1 MAKDSKMGRI
11 NAVAGVILAGGKSLR
26 MGGGDKSLVML
37 GGRPLIAHVI
47 ERVRPQVADL
57 IINAGGNVDRFGDF
71 GLDVVADTVGGHAG
85 PLAGVLT
92 GLEWL
97 AEKRPEA
104 GWLLSV
110 PADTPFLPADLVRR
124 LMDALIDGGADM
136 ACARSIGRIHP
147 VIGIW
152 PSSMA
157 GDLRRAIV
165 DEGLRKAR
173 AWTARYRVAH
183 VEFNAAPVDPF
194 FNVNRPE
201 DLAAAEAAVL

>member
-1 MAKDSKMGRI
+1 MNI
-11 NAVAGVILAGGKSLR
+11 VAGVILAGGKSLR

-37 GGRPLIAHVI
+37 GDKPLIAHVI

-57 IINAGGNVDRFGDF
+57 IINAGGNAERFGDF
-71 GLDVVADTVGGHAG
+71 GLDVLADTIGGRVG

-97 AEKRPEA
+97 AKNQPTA

-110 PADTPFLPADLVRR
+110 PADTPFLPPDLVRR
-124 LMDALIDGGADM
+124 LTDALIDGKADM
-136 ACARSIGRIHP
+136 ACAKSLDRSHP
-147 VIGIW
+147 VISIW
-152 PSSMA
+152 PSTMA

-165 DEGLRKAR
+165 DEGVRKVR
-173 AWTARYRVAH
+173 AWTARYRIAH

-201 DLAAAEAAVL
+201 DLAAAEAGVF